1 MAKFTLKKK
10 EILSGKKQI
19 AELFNAEKS
28 LFSYPLK
35 VIYKYGSRTDKLNSK
50 VLFSVSVPKKKFK
63 KSHDRNLLKRR
74 IRESFR
80 LNKYELLNNIG
91 DDQQLS
97 LMIIFIGNNS
107 ESYQVINR
115 AVFKIFNSLLK
126 KI

>member
-35 VIYKYGSRTDKLNSK
+35 VFYKYGSRTDKLTSK

>member
-10 EILSGKKQI
+10 EILSGKNQI

-28 LFSYPLK
+28 LFCYPLK
-35 VIYKYGSRTDKLNSK
+35 VFYKYGSRTDNNASK

-63 KSHDRNLLKRR
+63 KAHDRNLLKRR

-80 LNKYELLNNIG
+80 LNKYELLNNI
-91 DDQQLS
+91 DDDRQLS
-97 LMIIFIGNNS
+97 LMFIYIGNKS
-107 ESYQVINR
+107 ENYQVINR
-115 AVFKIFNSLLK
+115 AVFKIFNSFVK